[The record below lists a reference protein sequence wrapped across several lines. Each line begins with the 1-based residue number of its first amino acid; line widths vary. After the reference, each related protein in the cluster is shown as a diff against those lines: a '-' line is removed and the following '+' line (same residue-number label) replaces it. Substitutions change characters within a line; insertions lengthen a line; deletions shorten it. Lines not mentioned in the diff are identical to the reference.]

1 MKKTKLSLVVVLLA
15 IASLAGAQNFSFN
28 VKGGLNLS
36 NLSGDVEDN
45 KVKPGFHIGVGADYN
60 FAPNMAIQSA
70 LLYSAKG
77 AKADLEGID
86 ITLNANYLQLPVHFA
101 YKIDAAPGTKVVLH
115 AGPYIAYGVGGEIKG
130 KESGVTVAIDTFDG
144 DIGLMKR
151 LDAGLGLGVSTEFGP
166 ILLDLGWDMGLINV
180 ARDSGDESVRNQN
193 AYLSVGYRF

>member
-1 MKKTKLSLVVVLLA
+1 MVVVLLA

-151 LDAGLGLGVSTEFGP
+151 LDAGLGLGVSTEFVP
-166 ILLDLGWDMGLINV
+166 ILLDLGWDMVLINV
-180 ARDSGDESVRNQN
+180 ARDSGNESVKNQN
-193 AYLSVGYRF
+193 AYLTKGYRF

>member
-1 MKKTKLSLVVVLLA
+1 MVVVLLA

-151 LDAGLGLGVSTEFGP
+151 LDAGLGLGVSTEFVP

-180 ARDSGDESVRNQN
+180 ARDSGNESVKNQN
-193 AYLSVGYRF
+193 AYLTIGYRF

>member
-1 MKKTKLSLVVVLLA
+1 MVVVLLA

-151 LDAGLGLGVSTEFGP
+151 LDAGLGLGVSTEFAP

-180 ARDSGDESVRNQN
+180 ARDSGNESVKNQN
-193 AYLSVGYRF
+193 AYLTKGYRF